1 MGEAEV
7 CPGRRFRQRSSTAY
21 CTSTRRFGRSDDTD
35 ARHNQ
40 GAQGTDREHSETG
53 SCQKAMKDRGKPG
66 VRFLAQSKRG
76 VRSMPAWLIGGTRQ
90 RRRRFCASGW
100 EDTTERVAVWW
111 RSPKD
116 GKLAL
121 ISRSDSAHRR
131 AGNNTQNGSA
141 ALQTI
146 VFPGTRQRRKRSC
159 RSPGNKTTERCTPIP
174 AEEGLH
180 EFGAGNQGD
189 RYRFD
194 ATCCLMR
201 SPSKAKEPDAQP
213 NDQRTKP

>member
-1 MGEAEV
+1 
-7 CPGRRFRQRSSTAY
+7 
-21 CTSTRRFGRSDDTD
+21 
-35 ARHNQ
+35 
-40 GAQGTDREHSETG
+40 
-53 SCQKAMKDRGKPG
+53 
-66 VRFLAQSKRG
+66 
-76 VRSMPAWLIGGTRQ
+76 MPAWLIGGTRQ

-100 EDTTERVAVWW
+100 EEIKEGAAVWW
-111 RSPKD
+111 RFPKD

-121 ISRSDSAHRR
+121 ISRSDSSHRR
-131 AGNNTQNGSA
+131 AGNKLQNGCA
-141 ALQTI
+141 AAVNCDRTASIQ
-146 VFPGTRQRRKRSC
+146 F
-159 RSPGNKTTERCTPIP
+159 P

-189 RYRFD
+189 RYRFE